1 MKHRDPHPEELPLG
15 SRLEGRGKLS
25 TTKCETPFAPGASH
39 ARVAAMPMYD
49 DLEPLTDAERELIE
63 KTAKGQDADCRI
75 GDKEADDPAKG
86 AEWGEG
92 RTIRGEII
100 CALLVGDQ
108 KK

>member
-1 MKHRDPHPEELPLG
+1 
-15 SRLEGRGKLS
+15 
-25 TTKCETPFAPGASH
+25 
-39 ARVAAMPMYD
+39 MYD

-75 GDKEADDPAKG
+75 GNKEADDPAKG

-92 RTIRGEII
+92 RTIRGKII

-108 KK
+108 KNSRLPIAALTFGGQGSQAKSTSISPM